1 MQARRRT
8 LATVVAAVVLILA
21 IICGG
26 FYLAGFRAHFLT
38 TPSMGTQL
46 PVGSLAITKPVDIAD
61 VQVGDTITVDS
72 ANGTTHTHNV
82 VERAGDTAITQ
93 GVLNGAPDALPA
105 TADTLKGKVIF
116 SCPALGWGVRIAGIM
131 AAGWLLMLLASL
143 RIDDELHRRRYR
155 NTGVFLGLAIG
166 IIIVRPLLGAYLLGM
181 NVNGTGE
188 EAYAQAH
195 VVSTGLLPVK
205 VVPLGEGGGEGSAIM
220 SPTGTDS
227 IAIDDAPNEKGDVV
241 FRPVPALTWPWIIA
255 LIGLVLSPFAWFYA
269 QYRRALKE
277 EQELADA
284 TLEAQSN
291 ADTTEFEAVKPNA

>member
-1 MQARRRT
+1 M
-8 LATVVAAVVLILA
+8 
-21 IICGG
+21 
-26 FYLAGFRAHFLT
+26 
-38 TPSMGTQL
+38 
-46 PVGSLAITKPVDIAD
+46 
-61 VQVGDTITVDS
+61 
-72 ANGTTHTHNV
+72 
-82 VERAGDTAITQ
+82 
-93 GVLNGAPDALPA
+93 
-105 TADTLKGKVIF
+105 
-116 SCPALGWGVRIAGIM
+116 RIAGIM

-205 VVPLGEGGGEGSAIM
+205 VVPLGEGGGEDSAIM

-227 IAIDDAPNEKGDVV
+227 FAIDDAPNAKGDFV
-241 FRPVPALTWPWIIA
+241 FRPVPALTWPWIIG

-269 QYRRALKE
+269 QYRRALRE
-277 EQELADA
+277 ERKLSDVDMDPQFNDGVSEH
-284 TLEAQSN
+284 EAANTN
-291 ADTTEFEAVKPNA
+291 A